1 MSERGILIVVS
12 GFSGAGKGTIMKEIM
27 RRYDNY
33 ALSISATTRK
43 PRPGE
48 EEGREY
54 FFKTREEF
62 EQMIAG
68 HELIEWA
75 EYVGNYYGTPK
86 KAVEQQLAEG
96 KDVILEIEIQGALK
110 IKKKFPESLLIFVT
124 VLRECVFD
132 AFEVEAS
139 GYLLKPLD
147 PGRFRQAMDR
157 ALDLLERRAGASLVV
172 QRGNACEVV
181 PLAEVAYCEVQG
193 RKLYL
198 HRAGGSV
205 LDYYGR
211 LEDLERR
218 VDRRFFKCHR
228 SYLVNLDYV
237 QSFRDGQVLL
247 PREEAIP
254 VSRLRERELIQ
265 ALLRRMKERGA

>member
-1 MSERGILIVVS
+1 MLQFAICDDEPHMVRELS
-12 GFSGAGKGTIMKEIM
+12 GHLAAYMGEPPLAPYRVRSFPDGQSLLESGGG
-27 RRYDNY
+27 
-33 ALSISATTRK
+33 
-43 PRPGE
+43 
-48 EEGREY
+48 
-54 FFKTREEF
+54 F
-62 EQMIAG
+62 
-68 HELIEWA
+68 
-75 EYVGNYYGTPK
+75 
-86 KAVEQQLAEG
+86 
-96 KDVILEIEIQGALK
+96 DVIFLDVQMAPPDGVETARLLRRRGER
-110 IKKKFPESLLIFVT
+110 SLLIFVT